1 MRAWRVLVAVA
12 AGLAAMG
19 LTGAPAHAGAATDA
33 EARFVAKI
41 NQLRAQKGV
50 PPLVVDAEL
59 TGIGRRWAQHMA
71 EAGQISHNPNYA
83 SEVHQ
88 DWGKLGENVGMG
100 PDVDTLFDAFV
111 RSAGHYR
118 NLVDP
123 DFNRVGVGVAFAPDG
138 TLFTAHQFMM
148 LRASQPAPAPAPQ
161 RAAPAPAPTTRPAPA
176 PRPVPPPRPA
186 PPPRHVPVPAPATA
200 PPPPPA
206 PPVPAPAPPPQRL
219 VSMLEVLRALD
230 ARAA

>member
-1 MRAWRVLVAVA
+1 MRWKSALASVVVA
-12 AGLAAMG
+12 LAAAVV
-19 LTGAPAHAGAATDA
+19 TAAPAHADAASDA

-50 PPLVVDAEL
+50 QPLVVDPEL
-59 TGIGRRWAQHMA
+59 TDIGRRWAQHMA
-71 EAGQISHNPNYA
+71 EAGQISHNPDYA
-83 SEVHQ
+83 SQVHQ

-123 DFNRVGVGVAFAPDG
+123 DFNRVGVGVVIAPDG
-138 TLFTAHQFMM
+138 TMFTAHQFML
-148 LRASQPAPAPAPQ
+148 LRGSSTQAAAPPAPKPT
-161 RAAPAPAPTTRPAPA
+161 AAPAPPRPKPPAPA
-176 PRPVPPPRPA
+176 PRPVPVRPQAPAAAPA
-186 PPPRHVPVPAPATA
+186 P
-200 PPPPPA
+200 
-206 PPVPAPAPPPQRL
+206 PAPAPPPAAVPAQPAPPRL

>member
-1 MRAWRVLVAVA
+1 VRLWRVLVSVAV
-12 AGLAAMG
+12 GLAAVG
-19 LTGAPAHAGAATDA
+19 VTGAPAHADPAADA

-41 NQLRAQKGV
+41 NELRAQKGV

-71 EAGQISHNPNYA
+71 DAGQISHNPNYA

-123 DFNRVGVGVAFAPDG
+123 DFNRVGVGVVFAPDG

-148 LRASQPAPAPAPQ
+148 LRTRSASSAPAPAPTAAPAPAPRPAPRPATRPAPAPAP
-161 RAAPAPAPTTRPAPA
+161 APAAAPAAPPAPPPAPPAPAPAPA
-176 PRPVPPPRPA
+176 
-186 PPPRHVPVPAPATA
+186 
-200 PPPPPA
+200 
-206 PPVPAPAPPPQRL
+206 PQRL

>member
-1 MRAWRVLVAVA
+1 MRFWRVLASVVV
-12 AGLAAMG
+12 GLAAVG
-19 LTGAPAHAGAATDA
+19 VTGAPAHADPATDA

-41 NQLRAQKGV
+41 NELRAQKGV

-71 EAGQISHNPNYA
+71 DAGQISHNPNYA

-123 DFNRVGVGVAFAPDG
+123 DFNRVGVGVVFAPDG
-138 TLFTAHQFMM
+138 TLYTAHQFMM
-148 LRASQPAPAPAPQ
+148 LRTTSSQ
-161 RAAPAPAPTTRPAPA
+161 AAPAPAPRPAVTPAPRPTAPPAPTPTPRPA
-176 PRPVPPPRPA
+176 PRPVPA
-186 PPPRHVPVPAPATA
+186 SAPAAA
-200 PPPPPA
+200 PAPPPA
-206 PPVPAPAPPPQRL
+206 PPTPPPAPAPQRL